1 MLNGWVFF
9 KIWSNTFEWVRFFL
23 ALILI
28 SEMRRV
34 CSDLDYFLFAVCCV
48 YFYSSCR
55 IPRGGKKSSSSLLI
69 GQAFF
74 VGGNPK
80 KGLTPKL
87 GVTPTSVA
95 TTQKREV
102 GFYSCLQYHS
112 SDRMQIYLLRKC
124 IDQKKSHQL
133 HKVSDKM
140 CKNSSETQC
149 TYNLSIHD
157 GNLEDRFAKR
167 KKKYLQL

>member
-1 MLNGWVFF
+1 
-9 KIWSNTFEWVRFFL
+9 
-23 ALILI
+23 
-28 SEMRRV
+28 MRRV

-102 GFYSCLQYHS
+102 GFYSCIVNTILQTECKF
-112 SDRMQIYLLRKC
+112 IYYANVLTRKRAINC
-124 IDQKKSHQL
+124 TKCQTKCAKTRAKHNVRTTCQFMMEILKTVLQKKKKILTVVTKEFCPMHAFL
-133 HKVSDKM
+133 VVGAFFK
-140 CKNSSETQC
+140 SSFYC
-149 TYNLSIHD
+149 HS
-157 GNLEDRFAKR
+157 
-167 KKKYLQL
+167 